1 MFTIFL
7 KQFYRKILG
16 IKLFL
21 VIIWVTTNITFLSI
35 SNNLSLKICYEN
47 IVNLTLFL
55 LKLFPLIKT
64 QIKLMK
70 N

>member
-35 SNNLSLKICYEN
+35 NNNLSSKICYEN

>member
-35 SNNLSLKICYEN
+35 SNNLSSKICYEI

>member
-35 SNNLSLKICYEN
+35 SNNLSSKICYEN
-47 IVNLTLFL
+47 IVNLTLYL

>member
-1 MFTIFL
+1 MFIIFL

-35 SNNLSLKICYEN
+35 SNNLSSKICYEN

>member
-35 SNNLSLKICYEN
+35 SNNLLSKICYEN

>member
-1 MFTIFL
+1 MFIIFL

-35 SNNLSLKICYEN
+35 SNNLLSKICYEN

>member
-35 SNNLSLKICYEN
+35 SNNLSSKICYEN